1 MIIIGNK
8 KLRETNKNF
17 RALIIKLHK
26 IIVRKDEEIK
36 DLNNMLATLQ
46 DEIDDAMYR
55 EIVGME
61 NDLESTY
68 CEEEIDMNMDVVKLY
83 AAKLRDRISDLFI
96 GIERS
101 DK

>member
-55 EIVGME
+55 EIMGME

-68 CEEEIDMNMDVVKLY
+68 CEEEIDMNMDVVELY